1 LPKGARAR
9 VPPLETFDEII
20 TELENQKKQILTL
33 EDVHIIGWLKIYV
46 SSLRNSLSVKAD
58 QWIDVYTNFLLN
70 QVKIILTNL

>member
-1 LPKGARAR
+1 MLKGARAR
-9 VPPLETFDEII
+9 VPPIETFDEII